1 MQYNSYIIS
10 HTDHS
15 KGGFLNKIMNSSLMK
30 CFWYSPKESTPQTTF
45 NCTVTYTV
53 NVVDSILDSIFV
65 WGYL

>member
-10 HTDHS
+10 HTYHS
-15 KGGFLNKIMNSSLMK
+15 KGCFLNKTMNSSLMK
-30 CFWYSPKESTPQTTF
+30 CFWYSPKESIPQTTF

-53 NVVDSILDSIFV
+53 YVVDSILDSVFV

>member
-10 HTDHS
+10 HTYHS
-15 KGGFLNKIMNSSLMK
+15 KARFLNKIMNGSLMK
-30 CFWYSPKESTPQTTF
+30 CFWYSPKESIPKTTF

-53 NVVDSILDSIFV
+53 YVVDSILDSVFV